1 MAIYVN
7 LNASGSNDGSSW
19 NNAFTDLQS
28 AIDSATSGEEI
39 WVAAGTYK
47 PGDAREDSFQLKNG
61 VNIYGGFAG
70 NEDSLE
76 QRDVKTNVTTLS
88 GDIGTENDKSDN
100 SHTVVKLSS
109 GTATLDGFTI
119 QDGNNNQADD
129 NLNDGGGVYNAGDLT
144 LKNVVVRNN
153 QAADDGGGIRNNGTI
168 TIIDSTIADNKS
180 VGETDTSGG
189 GGLINTGTLATII
202 NSTFSGNT
210 AKNGGAIRN
219 DTTLQLINSTLSGNT
234 ASFSGGGL
242 VNTISP
248 NILLARIMQQS
259 LPGFTPSDIS
269 GTAQAT
275 ITNTTITNNTAQDT
289 SGSGSPVG
297 SGVANFA
304 KLNIAN
310 SIIADNASNDDVAHN
325 FTSEIISQLTGFPI
339 PDNVVGQNN
348 SNGNNLIG
356 NGEGISGF
364 TDGTNGD
371 IVGTQAQPIDP
382 KLDTLKDNGGATQTH
397 ALLEESPAINA
408 GNNALIAQQV
418 SNLDGRVVG
427 DAVDI
432 GASEYKPK
440 PASNPSNI
448 IINEID
454 VDTPGTDNAEFI
466 ELYDGGVGNT
476 SLDGY
481 VVVLY
486 NGSDNQSYNAYD
498 LDGFNTDANGYFV
511 LGNSGVNNVNLV
523 FDNNTVQNG
532 VDAVALYQ
540 GDATDFPN
548 DTAITTENLIDA
560 VVYDVGAADNPEL
573 LTLLNSGQPQVNEN
587 DSGDKDNQSLQR
599 ITNGSGG
606 SRNTNTYQV
615 AAPTPGAE
623 NILVTDTLPGGGDT
637 LPGGGDTLPGGGDTL
652 PGGGDTL
659 PGGGDTLPGGGDTL
673 PGGGDTL
680 PGGGDTLPGG
690 GDTLPGGGDTLPG
703 GGDTLPGGGDTLPGG
718 ATLTPLTDGKDRF
731 RGTATNDQISSGTG
745 NDFLKGGAGNDVF
758 DAGADNDRV
767 YGGIGEDTISG
778 GTGKDYLNGGSGL
791 DSLDGGEGRDKL
803 YGGDG
808 DDTLIGGVGNDFLK
822 GENGNDFLDGGADR
836 DRLYGN
842 DGDDTLTGGSGN
854 DKIYGGAGDDMI
866 TGVNAD
872 SFAVG
877 EIDRLYGGAD
887 NDTFVLGNENGA
899 FYADDDS
906 TTKGKR
912 DYAYI
917 LDFETGDTIELYG
930 SADDYTLDVSR
941 GSTSIYLNNDDEN
954 GVGDLIGKIKGVSF
968 EDMNSGFS
976 FAGGGNPDLT

>member
-1 MAIYVN
+1 
-7 LNASGSNDGSSW
+7 
-19 NNAFTDLQS
+19 
-28 AIDSATSGEEI
+28 
-39 WVAAGTYK
+39 
-47 PGDAREDSFQLKNG
+47 
-61 VNIYGGFAG
+61 
-70 NEDSLE
+70 
-76 QRDVKTNVTTLS
+76 
-88 GDIGTENDKSDN
+88 
-100 SHTVVKLSS
+100 
-109 GTATLDGFTI
+109 
-119 QDGNNNQADD
+119 
-129 NLNDGGGVYNAGDLT
+129 
-144 LKNVVVRNN
+144 
-153 QAADDGGGIRNNGTI
+153 
-168 TIIDSTIADNKS
+168 
-180 VGETDTSGG
+180 
-189 GGLINTGTLATII
+189 
-202 NSTFSGNT
+202 
-210 AKNGGAIRN
+210 
-219 DTTLQLINSTLSGNT
+219 
-234 ASFSGGGL
+234 
-242 VNTISP
+242 
-248 NILLARIMQQS
+248 
-259 LPGFTPSDIS
+259 
-269 GTAQAT
+269 
-275 ITNTTITNNTAQDT
+275 
-289 SGSGSPVG
+289 
-297 SGVANFA
+297 
-304 KLNIAN
+304 
-310 SIIADNASNDDVAHN
+310 
-325 FTSEIISQLTGFPI
+325 
-339 PDNVVGQNN
+339 
-348 SNGNNLIG
+348 
-356 NGEGISGF
+356 
-364 TDGTNGD
+364 
-371 IVGTQAQPIDP
+371 
-382 KLDTLKDNGGATQTH
+382 
-397 ALLEESPAINA
+397 
-408 GNNALIAQQV
+408 LIAQQV

-466 ELYDGGVGNT
+466 ELYDGGTGNT

-486 NGSDNQSYNAYD
+486 NGNNDQSYAAYD
-498 LDGFNTDANGYFV
+498 LDGQSTNANGYFV
-511 LGNSGVNNVNLV
+511 IGSDSVPNVNLAA
-523 FDNNTVQNG
+523 FTSNALQNG
-532 VDAVALYQ
+532 ADAVALYQ
-540 GDATDFPN
+540 GDAADFSNGTP
-548 DTAITTENLIDA
+548 ITTDKLIDA
-560 VVYDVGAADNPEL
+560 VVYDTSEPDDTGL
-573 LTLLNSGQPQVNEN
+573 LALLNSGQPQVNED

-623 NILVTDTLPGGGDT
+623 NILVT
-637 LPGGGDTLPGGGDTL
+637 
-652 PGGGDTL
+652 
-659 PGGGDTLPGGGDTL
+659 DTLPGGGDTL

-822 GENGNDFLDGGADR
+822 GENGNDSLDGGADR